1 MDENQVQTIENL
13 SEFLKL
19 LFRGELRESK
29 SKTIILEDL
38 CSIIKNTLN
47 PSIVSLSLYNL
58 ETELLTSFCTS
69 DEQLNE
75 ELLQFEVDT
84 FDEGD
89 PYTESFISKKP
100 IWVEVETLD
109 DTSTRK
115 KFLIEQRIKEI
126 IISPIL
132 YKNNLAMGAL
142 SIYIFPDTI
151 VYNEEKYIDVVN
163 EISHLI
169 TDIISSWYEEYISQL
184 KQQQTELIV
193 EMSNLTLETTELQ
206 IILNSILPKVK
217 NRTGIEGIGVFLKDV
232 ESFDLIHQ
240 IGLSDEIKEYYSS
253 SDLEISS
260 LPYYNTSNLI
270 EEMDF
275 SPHSELYGVILP
287 IGSTNLMLGFLL
299 ILATSQEELS
309 ESNIHFLRIVANQ
322 LFLTLQRKRLLD
334 DIQQITQTSEFS
346 SFPVILVNNK
356 FEIIYLNKQAEKTFN
371 LNYYESI
378 GLKLDSSLKIES
390 EKAKQIWQKMR
401 DVIANIAK
409 SEMKIDIEVYQ
420 ASNLDT
426 RTFFV
431 QLSPTINNLTGEYCV
446 VLSLVDI
453 TEATKLQTIAEEYS
467 NRSRMYLNILTHDI
481 YNILFGISGYHEL
494 LSDNIQPE
502 HNIIVERVSKLVKRG
517 TGIVQDIRLLSNVLD
532 VSSGS
537 EINFIPL
544 KMTIMRVLDKIRGE
558 FSEKRISVDISFP
571 NTIKAVGGAFLFE
584 MFLYIM
590 TSLTQ
595 LSTSPEVYFE
605 VSGEELLVDEEP
617 SIEVKIIDKRGTPPE
632 IKEEIHR
639 ALELSPFDETVR
651 KHLGFMIVNE
661 IAKKYNYDIIMEDI
675 DQEDWKKGSVIKITM
690 PISLENE
697 KKEMN

>member
-19 LFRGELRESK
+19 FRRGELRENKSK
-29 SKTIILEDL
+29 SIILQDL

-47 PSIVSLSLYNL
+47 PSIVTLSLYNL
-58 ETELLTSFCTS
+58 ETELLTSLCTT
-69 DEQLNE
+69 DEQIDERLT
-75 ELLQFEVDT
+75 QFEVDT
-84 FDEGD
+84 FDEEN

-100 IWVEVETLD
+100 IWVEVENLVD
-109 DTSTRK
+109 DFDLK
-115 KFLIEQRIKEI
+115 KVLVEQRINEI
-126 IISPIL
+126 IISPLL

-142 SIYIFPDTI
+142 IIYIFPDTKI
-151 VYNEEKYIDVVN
+151 YNEEKYVDVVN

-169 TDIISSWYEEYISQL
+169 TDVISSWYEEYSSQL

-193 EMSNLTLETTELQ
+193 EMSNLTLETTEIQ

-217 NRTGIEGIGVFLKDV
+217 NRTGIEGIGVFIKDV

-270 EEMDF
+270 EEKEF
-275 SPHSELYGVILP
+275 SLYPELYGVILP
-287 IGSTNLMLGFLL
+287 IGSTNLMMGFLL

-346 SFPVILVNNK
+346 SFPIILVNDN

-371 LNYYESI
+371 LNHYESI
-378 GLKLDSSLKIES
+378 GLKLDRALKIES
-390 EKAKQIWQKMR
+390 EKAKQIWQKIR

-409 SEMKIDIEVYQ
+409 NEMKIDIEVYQ
-420 ASNLDT
+420 AGNLDT

-453 TEATKLQTIAEEYS
+453 TETTKLQSIAEEYS
-467 NRSRMYLNILTHDI
+467 NRSRMYLNILTHDV
-481 YNILFGISGYHEL
+481 YNILFGISGYYEL
-494 LSDNIQPE
+494 LSDSIQPE

-532 VSSGS
+532 ISSGS

-544 KMTIMRVLDKIRGE
+544 KMTIMRVLDKLRRE
-558 FSEKRISVDISFP
+558 FSEIGIRIDITIP
-571 NTIKAVGGAFLFE
+571 NNIKVIGGAFFYE
-584 MFLYIM
+584 MLLYIM
-590 TSLTQ
+590 TSLIQ
-595 LSTSPEVYFE
+595 LATSPEVYFE
-605 VSGEELLVDEEP
+605 VLGEELLINEEP
-617 SIEVKIIDKRGTPPE
+617 FIEVKIIDKRGTPPE
-632 IKEEIHR
+632 IKDEIHR

-661 IAKKYNYDIIMEDI
+661 IAKKYNYTIIMEDI
-675 DQEDWKKGSVIKITM
+675 DQDDWKKGSVTKITM
-690 PISLENE
+690 PIALDNE
-697 KKEMN
+697 KKENG